1 MGSGG
6 SSTYRGETPAGGPS
20 KKYLARVMSYA
31 NQMTPSVEKI
41 ARTDAGLASALRA
54 CVARLSRR
62 LRSERAPNN
71 ELSAGALS
79 VRGALSRN
87 GECTVGELAALERVQ
102 PPSMTR
108 TVNCLVDGGYVVRRK
123 SETDGRQVVV
133 ALSEQGKQTLANDRR
148 RRDAWL
154 AQRLRE
160 LTPQERSVL
169 REAAPLIERLAQ
181 A

>member
-1 MGSGG
+1 
-6 SSTYRGETPAGGPS
+6 
-20 KKYLARVMSYA
+20 MSYA
-31 NQMTPSVEKI
+31 NYMTPSVEKI
-41 ARTDAGLASALRA
+41 ARTDAGLASALRV

-62 LRSERAPNN
+62 LRSERDPNN
-71 ELSAGALS
+71 ELSVGQLSVLGALF
-79 VRGALSRN
+79 RN

-108 TVNCLVDGGYVVRRK
+108 TVNCLVDGGYVARRRGD
-123 SETDGRQVVV
+123 TDGRQVVV
-133 ALSEQGKQTLANDRR
+133 ALAAKGEQTLSSDRR

-160 LTPQERSVL
+160 LTPEERTTL
-169 REAAPLIERLAQ
+169 RKAAPILERLAH